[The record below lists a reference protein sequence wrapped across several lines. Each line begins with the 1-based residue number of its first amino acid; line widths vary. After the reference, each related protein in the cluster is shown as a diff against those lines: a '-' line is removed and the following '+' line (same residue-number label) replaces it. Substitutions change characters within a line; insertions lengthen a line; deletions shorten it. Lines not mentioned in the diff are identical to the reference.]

1 MAFAKVS
8 KGLSKVGALIGGH
21 PFVLE
26 VANTPETLQKGLM
39 GRSSLEPNAGMLFQF
54 FDAPQF
60 RYFWMKG
67 CLIPL
72 DILFVNDR
80 RIVHIEHLA
89 QPCLPEV
96 SRLNACPVITTRH
109 TVDTVIE
116 IAGGRAR
123 KIGLQSGDV
132 LQWLAPSGQLPS
144 SSR

>member
-1 MAFAKVS
+1 
-8 KGLSKVGALIGGH
+8 
-21 PFVLE
+21 
-26 VANTPETLQKGLM
+26 M
-39 GRSSLEPNAGMLFQF
+39 GRSNLKSNGGMVFQF
-54 FDAPQF
+54 SDAPQF

-72 DILFVNDR
+72 DILFINDR
-80 RIVHIEHLA
+80 RIVHIEHQA
-89 QPCLPEV
+89 QPC
-96 SRLNACPVITTRH
+96 SSDAIQRNACPIITTRH